1 MTRLTFIFTFLVSQA
16 VQGQQTLYH
25 EYYESASDFVITKW
39 NCDKNDLSNMY
50 VIETIDRNNRVTE
63 LKFMHKGNLNNGSL
77 CYLSTWLKYDYP
89 NDTTI
94 VLSYLNENGK
104 PEANIECETPSA
116 TTYFLSSDGMT
127 IKDSQSKYE
136 FDPKPYYEIGWTKE
150 FLENVIIELKANNKT
165 TSPFIDY
172 YSKSKSKFN
181 GVFPVSNEFD
191 IEKQYFNETEK
202 KEIITV
208 GNNVYDS

>member
-1 MTRLTFIFTFLVSQA
+1 MICQFARTTYVLHGNTTFLH
-16 VQGQQTLYH
+16 G
-25 EYYESASDFVITKW
+25 
-39 NCDKNDLSNMY
+39 SNGGL
-50 VIETIDRNNRVTE
+50 T
-63 LKFMHKGNLNNGSL
+63 
-77 CYLSTWLKYDYP
+77 
-89 NDTTI
+89 
-94 VLSYLNENGK
+94 
-104 PEANIECETPSA
+104 SA
-116 TTYFLSSDGMT
+116 TTYFLSSDGKT

-136 FDPKPYYEIGWTKE
+136 FDPKRYYEIGWTKE

-191 IEKQYFNETEK
+191 LEKQYFSETEK